1 MRREF
6 KVHCDDVTVQP
17 DQLIR
22 LFHFGRSEN
31 ELAKTLAVTPQTISE
46 FKSGLRAVPAM
57 AVKLLELLDG
67 KTLHAAGS
75 RWHGARAA
83 GDILELPT
91 GHRLTLNFAE
101 LERLETYRRLYHLH
115 SLQTDLIERLI
126 IERDFYRKQC
136 HSEARFGMVIN
147 QLFK

>member
-1 MRREF
+1 MRKEF
-6 KVHCDDVTVQP
+6 NIHCTNNETMP

-31 ELAKTLAVTPQTISE
+31 ELAKTLGVTVATIRRYKDGKE
-46 FKSGLRAVPAM
+46 AVPAM

-67 KTLHAAGS
+67 KTLHAASS
-75 RWHGARAA
+75 RWHGARAN
-83 GDILELPT
+83 GDVLELPT

-126 IERDFYRKQC
+126 IERDFYRQQC
-136 HSEARFGMVIN
+136 HAEARFGMVIN
-147 QLFK
+147 QLFP